1 MLPDYLHNM
10 DMFPGFYPDLELN
23 GFSEDRLWN
32 IGNIRIS
39 DIVPLKLI
47 IWITYGNEGELL
59 TELTRGMEG
68 VELLHSARNIY
79 EILPVGT
86 NKGSSFLRMCRIMGI
101 DPAECCTFGDF
112 DNDLPMMEPSGISV
126 AMANAPDYVRESA
139 DMVTDT
145 NNNDGVA
152 KALKTLF
159 LES

>member
-1 MLPDYLHNM
+1 
-10 DMFPGFYPDLELN
+10 
-23 GFSEDRLWN
+23 
-32 IGNIRIS
+32 
-39 DIVPLKLI
+39 
-47 IWITYGNEGELL
+47 
-59 TELTRGMEG
+59 
-68 VELLHSARNIY
+68 
-79 EILPVGT
+79 
-86 NKGSSFLRMCRIMGI
+86 MCRIMGI